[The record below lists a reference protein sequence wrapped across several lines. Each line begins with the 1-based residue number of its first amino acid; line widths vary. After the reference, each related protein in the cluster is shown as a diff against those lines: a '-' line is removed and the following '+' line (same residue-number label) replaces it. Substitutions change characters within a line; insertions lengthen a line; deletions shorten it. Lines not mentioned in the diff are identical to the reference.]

1 MGLSLPHIIVLLVV
15 LPLTFAPT
23 IVAFVR
29 EHPQKWVILAINVF
43 LSWTG
48 VAWIGALIWAIVGKP
63 KSINSAETFQ

>member
-1 MGLSLPHIIVLLVV
+1 MGLSLPHLIILLIV

-29 EHPQKWVILAINVF
+29 KHPYQWVILAINV
-43 LSWTG
+43 LLGWTG

-63 KSINSAETFQ
+63 KVENPSENFQ